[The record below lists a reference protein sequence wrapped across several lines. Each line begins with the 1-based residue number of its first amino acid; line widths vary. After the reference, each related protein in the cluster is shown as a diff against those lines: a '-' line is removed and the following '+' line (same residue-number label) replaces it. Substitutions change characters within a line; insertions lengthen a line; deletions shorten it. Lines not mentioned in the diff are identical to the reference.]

1 MVEPPWNKIRESD
14 MGAATEQTTDPID
27 LASVG
32 RCVAQSIIGV
42 GAEASDAAL
51 PTLQLIYDTAPIG
64 LAFLTPDCRYVRVN
78 QRLTEIC
85 GISVADHI
93 GKSVRET
100 VPQVAEQVEQIVHT
114 ILCTGEPIVGIE
126 INGQRP
132 DNAER
137 FWKTYW
143 HPLKD
148 PEGIVVGINVAA
160 EEITASRHAQAAL
173 IASEQRLRD
182 LADSLVQRVAAEVR
196 ERDRIWNVSQDL
208 LVVADSGGRIMR
220 VNPAWTATLGWS
232 QDDLIEKTAEWL
244 THPDDLDK
252 GRIELQNLVAGQ
264 KTTRFENRLRD
275 KQGNFCCLSWRAV
288 RDGDLIFAVARDIT
302 DLKRAEDQLRTS
314 HRELERV
321 SRQTTLGAMT
331 ASIAHEVS
339 QPLAA
344 IITNG
349 NAGLRW
355 LERTDADIDEVR
367 AALTRIVSEGHRTSE
382 VIAGIRRMFIK
393 NRSDKTTIDL
403 NCLIGEV
410 ISLVQGELESHQ
422 IILQCDKADGLP
434 RLRAERVQLQQVLIN
449 LILNAVEAMSSVGK
463 GERLL
468 KIRSGLGGPNF
479 VAVSVEDSGPGID
492 PEIMVHI
499 FDDFFTT
506 KPHGMGMGLSICRS
520 IVELHGGNLWANT
533 RSPRGAVFHIR
544 LPSVCD

>member
-1 MVEPPWNKIRESD
+1 
-14 MGAATEQTTDPID
+14 
-27 LASVG
+27 
-32 RCVAQSIIGV
+32 
-42 GAEASDAAL
+42 
-51 PTLQLIYDTAPIG
+51 
-64 LAFLTPDCRYVRVN
+64 
-78 QRLTEIC
+78 
-85 GISVADHI
+85 
-93 GKSVRET
+93 
-100 VPQVAEQVEQIVHT
+100 
-114 ILCTGEPIVGIE
+114 
-126 INGQRP
+126 
-132 DNAER
+132 
-137 FWKTYW
+137 
-143 HPLKD
+143 
-148 PEGIVVGINVAA
+148 
-160 EEITASRHAQAAL
+160 
-173 IASEQRLRD
+173 
-182 LADSLVQRVAAEVR
+182 
-196 ERDRIWNVSQDL
+196 
-208 LVVADSGGRIMR
+208 
-220 VNPAWTATLGWS
+220 
-232 QDDLIEKTAEWL
+232 
-244 THPDDLDK
+244 
-252 GRIELQNLVAGQ
+252 
-264 KTTRFENRLRD
+264 
-275 KQGNFCCLSWRAV
+275 
-288 RDGDLIFAVARDIT
+288 
-302 DLKRAEDQLRTS
+302 
-314 HRELERV
+314 
-321 SRQTTLGAMT
+321 MT

-355 LERTDADIDEVR
+355 LERTEADIDEVR

-382 VIAGIRRMFIK
+382 AIAGIRRMFIK

-520 IVELHGGNLWANT
+520 IVELHGGNLWALIPVVRAERCSTLGCRVFAINIS
-533 RSPRGAVFHIR
+533 RLGLRPCAYPHRGDNVSSKRFRDRPQEANDFSEGELEVWQ
-544 LPSVCD
+544 S